1 MRIRIFCSFLFFS
14 PAPLELKRPAHVQLS
29 DSQEIDLNLTFDINT
44 PEQAEKKPIQVP
56 SKKMRLDPSA

>member
-1 MRIRIFCSFLFFS
+1 MYFFS
-14 PAPLELKRPAHVQLS
+14 PAPLELKRPGHGQLS

-44 PEQAEKKPIQVP
+44 PEQVEKKPIQVP